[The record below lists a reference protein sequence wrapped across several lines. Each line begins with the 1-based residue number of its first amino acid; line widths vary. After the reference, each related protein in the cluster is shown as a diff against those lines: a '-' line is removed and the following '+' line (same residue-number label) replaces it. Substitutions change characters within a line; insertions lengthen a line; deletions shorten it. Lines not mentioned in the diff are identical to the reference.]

1 MDMQHTI
8 NLTLGALLGLVGFLG
23 GLVFSYLNGQLKENR
38 DNLTKTNDKLTQI
51 EVLVAGKY
59 ITREETVAYNEM
71 LLKEL
76 HGIREDIH
84 SCMLQKRRKDDEQHK
99 C

>member
-1 MDMQHTI
+1 MI

-38 DNLTKTNDKLTQI
+38 ENLTKTNDKLTQI

-59 ITREETVAYNEM
+59 MTREEMATHTDMV
-71 LLKEL
+71 LKEL

-84 SCMLQKRRKDDEQHK
+84 SCMLQKRRKDDVCEH
-99 C
+99 

>member
-1 MDMQHTI
+1 MI

-38 DNLTKTNDKLTQI
+38 DNLTKTNDKLSQI
-51 EVLVAGKY
+51 EVLVAGRY
-59 ITREETVAYNEM
+59 ITREEMANHTDMV
-71 LLKEL
+71 LKEEL

-84 SCMLQKRRKDDEQHK
+84 SCMLQKRREDGACEH
-99 C
+99 

>member
-1 MDMQHTI
+1 MI

-38 DNLTKTNDKLTQI
+38 ENLTKTNDKLTQI

-59 ITREETVAYNEM
+59 MTREEMVTHTDMV
-71 LLKEL
+71 LKEL
-76 HGIREDIH
+76 HGIQEDIH
-84 SCMLQKRRKDDEQHK
+84 SCMLQKRRKDDTHE